1 MNAKLTRRHTL
12 AAIALAAT
20 ALSPF
25 AAHAQETVK
34 IGVILPM
41 TGPSASTGREIVAAI
56 KLFQEQKGD
65 KVAGKK
71 VEVIVKDDTGVAD
84 ITKRLAQELVVNDKV
99 IAIAGFGLT
108 PLALAAAPIAT
119 QAKVPEIVMA
129 AGTAIITEASPYIV
143 RTSFTLPQNTLPI
156 AQWAAKNGIKK
167 VVTLVADYG
176 PGIDAE
182 KTFVGTIK
190 ANGGEVLE
198 SLRAPLKNPE
208 FAPFLQKAKDLKPDA
223 LFLFV
228 PSGQGA
234 ALMKQVSERDFAK
247 EGIKVIGTGDIV
259 DDEQL
264 NGMGDPVLGM
274 ITSMHYSAAH
284 DSPEN
289 KAYVAAFEKANP
301 GLRPNFMSVGGYDGM
316 ALIYAALEKTKGD
329 TDGTKLVEAMKGM
342 SWMSPRG
349 PISIDPETRDII
361 QNIYISKV
369 EKRNGQLYNIEFD
382 KLPNLKDPFKAAKAA
397 AK

>member
-1 MNAKLTRRHTL
+1 MKLTRRHTL
-12 AAIALAAT
+12 AIALAAT
-20 ALSPF
+20 ALSPL
-25 AAHAQETVK
+25 AAYAQETVK

-41 TGPSASTGREIVAAI
+41 TGQAASTGREIVAAI
-56 KLFQEQKGD
+56 KLFQAQHGD
-65 KVAGKK
+65 KAGGKK

-99 IAIAGFGLT
+99 AAIAGFGLT

-129 AGTAIITEASPYIV
+129 AGTAIITEASPYVV
-143 RTSFTLPQNTLPI
+143 RTSFTLPQNTMPI
-156 AQWAAKNGIKK
+156 AKWALQNNVKK
-167 VVTLVADYG
+167 VVTLVSDYG

-182 KTFVGTIK
+182 KTFVETIK
-190 ANGGEVLE
+190 AGGGQVLD

-234 ALMKQVSERDFAK
+234 ALMKQVLERDFAK
-247 EGIKVIGTGDIV
+247 DGIKVVGTGDV
-259 DDEQL
+259 TDDEQL
-264 NGMGDPVLGM
+264 NGMGDAVLGM
-274 ITSMHYSAAH
+274 ITSHNYSAAH

-289 KAYVAAFEKANP
+289 KAFVSAFEKANP
-301 GLRPNFMSVGGYDGM
+301 GMRPNFMAVGGYDGM

-329 TDGTKLVEAMKGM
+329 TDGTKLVEAMKGQA
-342 SWMSPRG
+342 WTSPRG
-349 PISIDPETRDII
+349 PMSIDPETRDVI
-361 QNIYISKV
+361 QNVYIRKV
-369 EKRNGQLYNIEFD
+369 EKRDGQLYNIEFETMA
-382 KLPNLKDPFKAAKAA
+382 NIKDPFKAAKAA